1 VSVQLEERIN
11 LLRDKLN
18 FDKNILKKR
27 ILSLI
32 LLIVLGIYGII
43 IVRKAE
49 E

>member
-32 LLIVLGIYGII
+32 LFIVLGIYGII

-49 E
+49 D

>member
-1 VSVQLEERIN
+1 
-11 LLRDKLN
+11 
-18 FDKNILKKR
+18 LKKR